1 MRAILP
7 LLSSRNTL
15 FTGRNRKVLWVNY
28 AAALMYA
35 LLILVPV
42 YYVFI
47 SSFKSNQ
54 TIFSAPLSL
63 PGTWNLSHFFEAQQ
77 RVNLTRAM
85 GTSLVVTVSSELL
98 TLTLGFLA
106 AYAIVRIPNRLSALI
121 ETFFST
127 GFLIPAFAIL
137 VPVFLLAARTH
148 LLYNPF
154 YLVMFYSAA
163 RLSLTV
169 IVLGS
174 AIREIPRE
182 LEESAICD
190 GASLP
195 QILVHIILP
204 LSRAGIAT
212 VVILNFIEIWNEY
225 LFALVLLNQK
235 TRTLQL
241 VLPLLRAERV
251 TDYGIIAA
259 GLVFALI
266 PVVVIFVV
274 FQERIM
280 AGLYAGG
287 VKG

>member
-1 MRAILP
+1 MRVSGNP
-7 LLSSRNTL
+7 LFSGRSRS
-15 FTGRNRKVLWVNY
+15 VLWANY
-28 AAALMYA
+28 GLAVLYA

-47 SSFKSNQ
+47 SSFKANQ
-54 TIFSAPLSL
+54 AIFSAPLSL
-63 PGTWNLSHFFEAQQ
+63 PRAWDLSHYLEAQQ
-77 RVNLTRAM
+77 RVNLVRAM
-85 GTSLVVTVSSELL
+85 ATSLGITVASELL
-98 TLTLGFLA
+98 TLVLGFLA
-106 AYAIVRIPNRLSALI
+106 AYAIVRIPNRLSWLI
-121 ETFFST
+121 EVFFST
-127 GFLIPAFAIL
+127 GFLIPSFAIL

-148 LLYNPF
+148 LLYNPI

-169 IVLGS
+169 IILGS
-174 AIREIPRE
+174 TIREIPRE
-182 LEESAICD
+182 LEESAVCD

-195 QILVHIILP
+195 QILAHIILP
-204 LSRAGIAT
+204 LSRTGIAT

-225 LFALVLLNQK
+225 LFALVLLNQE